1 MEQFGN
7 LYDIAK
13 SLTVLFIEDEILTRL
28 TVGKKLNSIFKQ
40 VVSAENGIDGI
51 EKFRQHNVDL
61 VITDN
66 IMPGMS
72 GLEVIREIR
81 KTDLSTPV
89 ILVTAFIDND
99 ILIDSINHG
108 VTQFIAKPVTEGNL
122 LKAIEIAVQ
131 RVVFGNLVQKARD
144 QELELL
150 RYREKYHSR
159 QQEWAFRKELN
170 IIKNDLFLRK
180 IDLTG
185 DNGESQEWVVDAH
198 YKPLD
203 IMSGDSYSVR
213 ELGEGKILLFLI
225 DAMGKGLSASV
236 TSILSTSFANYLVDK
251 EKERNSF
258 EFTQFIEDYTTFIRK
273 EILDE
278 EIVCATF
285 TYINLEDKQMDAAIF
300 SMPSIIGLTY
310 DNQIIR
316 IKSNNLPIMKSGKA
330 NRIDRHDIS
339 MLKKILLHTD
349 GLNESFKDSNSIY
362 QEDLETDFKGSSFA
376 TELSDRFS
384 AKIGKPDDDVTFFFI
399 KRLDC
404 HPKWVKTFVINTNLE
419 EIKALGSKFENI
431 LPSLGMSG
439 DSSVMFISSSTEMLM
454 NAYEHGNLDV
464 DLNLKNKLIKN
475 GAYEEYLLTKEKE
488 TDKKISVTLSLHE
501 ENGKEFL
508 VLTIADEGPGFEMSI
523 LKEPGSTDSRQ
534 LNTRGIKITQRLAD
548 GIYYNKKGNETK
560 LIKEITGGNYEN

>member
-1 MEQFGN
+1 
-7 LYDIAK
+7 
-13 SLTVLFIEDEILTRL
+13 
-28 TVGKKLNSIFKQ
+28 
-40 VVSAENGIDGI
+40 
-51 EKFRQHNVDL
+51 
-61 VITDN
+61 
-66 IMPGMS
+66 
-72 GLEVIREIR
+72 
-81 KTDLSTPV
+81 
-89 ILVTAFIDND
+89 
-99 ILIDSINHG
+99 
-108 VTQFIAKPVTEGNL
+108 
-122 LKAIEIAVQ
+122 
-131 RVVFGNLVQKARD
+131 
-144 QELELL
+144 
-150 RYREKYHSR
+150 
-159 QQEWAFRKELN
+159 
-170 IIKNDLFLRK
+170 
-180 IDLTG
+180 
-185 DNGESQEWVVDAH
+185 
-198 YKPLD
+198 
-203 IMSGDSYSVR
+203 
-213 ELGEGKILLFLI
+213 
-225 DAMGKGLSASV
+225 
-236 TSILSTSFANYLVDK
+236 
-251 EKERNSF
+251 
-258 EFTQFIEDYTTFIRK
+258 
-273 EILDE
+273 
-278 EIVCATF
+278 
-285 TYINLEDKQMDAAIF
+285 
-300 SMPSIIGLTY
+300 
-310 DNQIIR
+310 
-316 IKSNNLPIMKSGKA
+316 
-330 NRIDRHDIS
+330 
-339 MLKKILLHTD
+339 
-349 GLNESFKDSNSIY
+349 
-362 QEDLETDFKGSSFA
+362 LETDFKGSSFA